1 MSASHLMSASATPD
15 QAPVRILCIG
25 DSITNGGGFPGGYRR
40 PLQAHLRDAGW
51 EFLFVGGSQLNS
63 EGMQQPFHEGHSG
76 FRIQMIRDGA
86 KTENSENSPLPE
98 TLERH
103 RPDLVLLLIGTNDM
117 YLGDPSACATLTE
130 ELMDLILQSAT
141 KPALL
146 VGGIMPILPGLKPW
160 GTLVPDDITDRVN
173 AYNALLREAATRRAA
188 EGFACAYADHTP
200 AGQTPDT
207 HVEDGVHLTEAGTR
221 RLAASWFA
229 KLSEI
234 DWRSARIS
242 GPDFRQG

>member
-1 MSASHLMSASATPD
+1 MSTSHLISASATPD

-25 DSITNGGGFPGGYRR
+25 DSITKGGGFPGGYRW
-40 PLQAHLRDAGW
+40 PLQAHLRDAVW
-51 EFLFVGGSQLNS
+51 E
-63 EGMQQPFHEGHSG
+63 QPFHEGHSG

-117 YLGDPSACATLTE
+117 YVGDPVECAALTE

-141 KPALL
+141 EPALL

-173 AYNALLREAATRRAA
+173 AYNALLREATARRAA

-200 AGQTPDT
+200 AGQAPDT

-229 KLSEI
+229 KLSEN
-234 DWRSARIS
+234 DWRAARIS

>member
-1 MSASHLMSASATPD
+1 
-15 QAPVRILCIG
+15 
-25 DSITNGGGFPGGYRR
+25 
-40 PLQAHLRDAGW
+40 
-51 EFLFVGGSQLNS
+51 
-63 EGMQQPFHEGHSG
+63 
-76 FRIQMIRDGA
+76 
-86 KTENSENSPLPE
+86 
-98 TLERH
+98 
-103 RPDLVLLLIGTNDM
+103 
-117 YLGDPSACATLTE
+117 
-130 ELMDLILQSAT
+130 MDLILQSAT

-207 HVEDGVHLTEAGTR
+207 HVEDGVHLTEAGNR

-229 KLSEI
+229 KLVET
-234 DWRSARIS
+234 DWREVR
-242 GPDFRQG
+242 

>member
-1 MSASHLMSASATPD
+1 MSQPSISVSTTPS

-25 DSITNGGGFPGGYRR
+25 DSITKGGSFVGGYRG

-86 KTENSENSPLPE
+86 ITENSENSPLPE

-117 YLGDPSACATLTE
+117 YLGDPVECAALTE

-141 KPALL
+141 KPTLL

-173 AYNALLREAATRRAA
+173 AYNKLQCEAAIRRAG
-188 EGFACAYADHTP
+188 EGFACAYVDHSP
-200 AGQTPDT
+200 AGQAADT
-207 HVEDGVHLTEAGTR
+207 HVEDGVHLTEAGNR

-229 KLSEI
+229 KLSEN
-234 DWRSARIS
+234 DWCEARIS
-242 GPDFRQG
+242 GADFRQR

>member
-1 MSASHLMSASATPD
+1 MSTSRLLSASATHD
-15 QAPVRILCIG
+15 QAPVRILCLG
-25 DSITNGGGFPGGYRR
+25 DSITRGGGLNGGYRG

-51 EFLFVGGSQLNS
+51 DFLFVGGSRLNS
-63 EGMQQPFHEGHSG
+63 EGVEQPFHEGHSG

-98 TLERH
+98 TLDRH

-117 YLGDPSACATLTE
+117 YLGDPAECAAHTE

-173 AYNALLREAATRRAA
+173 AYNALLREAAISRAA
-188 EGFACAYADHTP
+188 QGFACAYADHTP
-200 AGQTPDT
+200 AGQAPDT
-207 HVEDGVHLTEAGTR
+207 HVEDGVHLTEAGNR

-229 KLSEI
+229 KLAETG
-234 DWRSARIS
+234 WREGRIS
-242 GPDFRQG
+242 GPAK

>member
-1 MSASHLMSASATPD
+1 MSQPQYHSTATIA

-25 DSITNGGGFPGGYRR
+25 DSITRGGGFSGGYRG

-51 EFLFVGGSQLNS
+51 DFLFVGGSRLNS
-63 EGMQQPFHEGHSG
+63 EGVEQPFHEGHSG
-76 FRIQMIRDGA
+76 FSIQMIRDGA
-86 KTENSENSPLPE
+86 KTENSENSPLPK
-98 TLERH
+98 TLDRH

-117 YLGDPSACATLTE
+117 YVGDPVECAAHTK

-173 AYNALLREAATRRAA
+173 AYNTLLREAAISRA
-188 EGFACAYADHTP
+188 EKGFACAYADHTH
-200 AGQTPDT
+200 AGQAPDT
-207 HVEDGVHLTEAGTR
+207 HVEDGVHLTEAGNR
-221 RLAASWFA
+221 RLATSWFA
-229 KLSEI
+229 KLAET
-234 DWRSARIS
+234 DWREGRIS
-242 GPDFRQG
+242 GPAR